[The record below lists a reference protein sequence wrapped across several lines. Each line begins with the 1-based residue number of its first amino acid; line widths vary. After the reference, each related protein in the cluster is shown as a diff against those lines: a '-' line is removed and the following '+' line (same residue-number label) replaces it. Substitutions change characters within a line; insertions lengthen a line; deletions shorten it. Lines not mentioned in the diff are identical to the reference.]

1 MLPPEGDLMIQSW
14 QDVLLAAGYRKGN
27 VNDQYISPAGT
38 CYGPEEV
45 ARLFGEAMSK
55 TANPLTNT
63 YLQAQAYNAQNQ
75 ASLAQYYNP
84 QHHGLGAAGLGA
96 MGIGTQSIPQQY
108 PSPTGEIVET
118 TIYDPVLDYVGTIHV
133 DRAFIPMLDYINVV
147 SRQRQAQHQAQRQ
160 AKLNE
165 PDDFS
170 LDEVKWAEDMIAE
183 LNID

>member
-1 MLPPEGDLMIQSW
+1 MIQHW
-14 QDVLLAAGYRKGN
+14 KDVLLAAGYRKG
-27 VNDQYISPAGT
+27 VNDHYISPSGT
-38 CYGPEEV
+38 HYSPEEI

-55 TANPLTNT
+55 TANPLTNA

-84 QHHGLGAAGLGA
+84 QHHHGLGAAG
-96 MGIGTQSIPQQY
+96 TPSVPSSIY
-108 PSPTGEIVET
+108 PLPTGEIAET
-118 TIYDPVLDYVGTIHV
+118 TIYDPVLDYVGTIHI